1 MPIKYQS
8 REELDDVKYNN
19 CIAEST
25 QSNVYAFSWYLDIV
39 SDQWSA
45 LILNDYEAVMPL
57 TWNSK
62 FKFLNYAIQPFFCQ
76 QLGLYSDKSLSK
88 ETITQFLNKIPLH
101 FLWVDLDLNFQL
113 DKGNFTTRKNYV
125 LDLNKDYSLLY
136 KGYRKDRRKSLRKA
150 EEANIE
156 YKDFNNKKVLIKL
169 YKQEFSHLNISEKY
183 FQVVDKIIDY
193 ALENKIGFVRNIFY
207 SEDLICS
214 GFFLSY
220 NKKIYYFFG
229 ASNKKGKQLGA
240 TTFLI
245 DSVIKEFSDT
255 ITTFDFEGSSVSN
268 VASFYKS
275 FGSSQ
280 IDYYRFSA
288 NAIKRAF
295 F

>member
-1 MPIKYQS
+1 M
-8 REELDDVKYNN
+8 RFENEVKYLKEHGFVIIRLNVPDNIRIERIKSTYPNN
-19 CIAEST
+19 YTEHIEGMNHNSENDIANLE
-25 QSNVYAFSWYLDIV
+25 
-39 SDQWSA
+39 
-45 LILNDYEAVMPL
+45 
-57 TWNSK
+57 
-62 FKFLNYAIQPFFCQ
+62 
-76 QLGLYSDKSLSK
+76 
-88 ETITQFLNKIPLH
+88 
-101 FLWVDLDLNFQL
+101 VDLDLNFQL

-136 KGYRKDRRKSLRKA
+136 KGYKKDRRKSLRKA